1 MRHPSTHPISRLLI
15 AILLTLI
22 STTLLSSIVF
32 AATSDNSKRVALVI
46 GNSEYS
52 NSPLKN
58 PVNDAKDIAAKLRKL
73 GFEVIERNNLK
84 TKQIGGTLREFK
96 SKLSPG
102 SVALVFY
109 AGHGL
114 QIKGINYLPTVDAD
128 INSEE
133 DVSNQSISV
142 NQIMDVLDE
151 SKSRLNLVF
160 LDACRNNPY
169 ASRNFR
175 SADRGLARVSAPS
188 GTLISY
194 ATKPGSIA
202 ADGTGRNGLYTSK
215 LLAQMDSNVEI
226 EKALKRVVTAVKT
239 ASNGKQEPWMEGSIE
254 GDFCFSGCGVS
265 DQQPLPVSAP
275 PPVIDAETEVWTI
288 VKETADADVVR
299 DFLKEYPKGKY
310 AAPARFKLKELESK
324 ARVAMAPRP
333 QTAPK
338 KQLPGRPVVEEQT
351 ASTTTK
357 GFTDSTTGMEF
368 VPVPGGCFQMGDT
381 FGDGFDNEKPVH
393 EACVS
398 NFAIGKYE
406 VTQGQYKKIMGNN
419 PSNFSSCG
427 DNCPVENV
435 SWNDAQ
441 QFIQRLN
448 SQSGRSYRLP
458 TESEW
463 EYAARSGGR
472 SEKYSGSN
480 DVDSVAWYS
489 GNSGSKTHPV
499 GQKQPNGLGIYDMS
513 GNVWE
518 WVSDWYGTYSSGRQ
532 QDSQGASS
540 GSYRVNRGGSWI
552 SDAGHARAA
561 FRSYDSPGDRRS
573 FLGFRL
579 ASPVQ

>member
-310 AAPARFKLKELESK
+310 AAPARFKLRELESK